1 MTRRGLWVWEKTTEV
16 RWPPRAITPGP
27 HTATMT
33 ATGEADLS
41 STTVV
46 SATFFHCKVAP
57 SSLTLCATHTPKG
70 DRLSSSSRRRE
81 RLCCIWSFSV
91 GRFVSLPHLFTYS
104 VIYLYKYGL
113 MEIYFRLWFV
123 I

>member
-1 MTRRGLWVWEKTTEV
+1 MTT
-16 RWPPRAITPGP
+16 
-27 HTATMT
+27 
-33 ATGEADLS
+33 TGEADPTL
-41 STTVV
+41 TTVV
-46 SATFFHCKVAP
+46 SATFFLRKATP
-57 SSLTLCATHTPKG
+57 SSLTLCATHTPRG

-81 RLCCIWSFSV
+81 RLGCIWSFSV

-113 MEIYFRLWFV
+113 MEIYFRLRFV